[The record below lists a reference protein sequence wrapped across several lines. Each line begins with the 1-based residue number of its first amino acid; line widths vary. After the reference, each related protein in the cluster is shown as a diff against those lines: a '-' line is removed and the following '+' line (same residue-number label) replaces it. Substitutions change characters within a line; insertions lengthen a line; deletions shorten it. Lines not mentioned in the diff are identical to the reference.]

1 MMGRR
6 GCRENLRRG
15 KTRWESEK
23 ELVSIGKRNTFL
35 VHQHGVSSPSLYM
48 IYIQIL
54 IQIICDSSI
63 GEGKGREERR
73 GGGGGEG
80 EGEGERERER
90 EKEVPSSNVFNS
102 CSVSLV
108 FTMNQIL
115 RTPAELQLA
124 LAHCY

>member
-1 MMGRR
+1 MGRR

-35 VHQHGVSSPSLYM
+35 VYQHGVSSPSLYM

-63 GEGKGREERR
+63 GKGKGREERR
-73 GGGGGEG
+73 GE
-80 EGEGERERER
+80 EEEE
-90 EKEVPSSNVFNS
+90 EKEKEKEKEKKKYQVQMSST
-102 CSVSLV
+102 LV
-108 FTMNQIL
+108 QGHWFSQ
-115 RTPAELQLA
+115 
-124 LAHCY
+124 

>member
-1 MMGRR
+1 MGRR

-23 ELVSIGKRNTFL
+23 VLVSIGKRNTFL

-63 GEGKGREERR
+63 GGGEGKRGEEEEKEKRR
-73 GGGGGEG
+73 RCEG
-80 EGEGERERER
+80 EGEGGR
-90 EKEVPSSNVFNS
+90 
-102 CSVSLV
+102 
-108 FTMNQIL
+108 
-115 RTPAELQLA
+115 
-124 LAHCY
+124 